1 MRRTA
6 AGFAAFGLTLGI
18 AAADPIPAGTQPA
31 PTVHP
36 NPPEL
41 VTQDDHRRN
50 VRGCPV
56 GDDCTPVDEVLRQF
70 EAERIPPPG
79 HSPWISER
87 TPPASKLEAGRPRI
101 VKKPSELRP
110 DAPWLDSLA
119 LPDLPVRWSQ
129 RLVDF
134 LVFYRDDP
142 RGRAIMGSWLRDQ
155 GRYRD
160 LILTQLRKAKLP
172 EDLLYV
178 AMIESSYDPDT
189 LSRAGALGLWQFMPE
204 AARIYG
210 LRRDRWVDE
219 RRDPYRSTIAQM
231 EYFHDLYQRFGD
243 WHIAL
248 AAFNVGYGAVLKS
261 IARYNTNDYY
271 QLCEYENGLP
281 WENCWYTP
289 KVLATAIVGKNRAA
303 FRFDT
308 IKPAPAEVW
317 DDVAV
322 PTSIPLAIV
331 ARAAGT
337 DEATIKRLNPHL
349 RQGRTPPGEAGY
361 VVRVP
366 AGAKAEAQR
375 RIAELQSDW
384 DGYDAYVVAHGERFE
399 DVATIFGTNLYNLR
413 RLNNIVAD
421 SEIQG
426 GTVLVVPRI
435 SADQREKNRA
445 KAKAKLQASGPDQRD
460 GEPLIV
466 AVPDKDEVIP
476 GKKRVFYRV
485 VAGDTLRGLAKAFGV
500 TRDELARWSSLDPD
514 GKLHPKMIL
523 VAWVPPGFDADK
535 RRITLLDDSQLVVV
549 TRGSPE
555 HLDLAEQ
562 RTGRVRMDYIATGT
576 EKLAEVAKRFGMG
589 PYDLGR
595 INRIPYNTVLKK
607 GDKIIVYQVADP
619 SRSQRASEQWSKTPR
634 GRRGKLSGSRTV
646 DTASASHDGG
656 APDPKATKARGTG
669 DTSAKSI
676 DKTAPVSKS
685 EEVDHEE
692 STPAPAGPVTKPT
705 QVE

>member
-6 AGFAAFGLTLGI
+6 AGIAAVWWLLGN

-31 PTVHP
+31 PPLQAKEPALTT
-36 NPPEL
+36 L
-41 VTQDDHRRN
+41 DDHRRN

-56 GDDCTPVDEVLRQF
+56 GEDCASAEDVLRQF

-79 HSPWISER
+79 ANPWISER
-87 TPPASKLEAGRPRI
+87 TPPASKLEGRARI

-119 LPDLPVRWSQ
+119 LPDLPMRWSQ
-129 RLVDF
+129 RLADF

-142 RGRAIMGSWLRDQ
+142 RGRAIMGGWLKDQ

-231 EYFHDLYQRFGD
+231 DYFHDLYQRFGD

-261 IARYNTNDYY
+261 IARFNTNDYY

-308 IKPAPAEVW
+308 IKPTATEVW
-317 DDVAV
+317 DDIAV
-322 PTSIPLAIV
+322 PTSIPLSVI

-337 DEATIKRLNPHL
+337 DEAVIKRLNPHL
-349 RQGRTPPGEAGY
+349 RQGRTPPGETGY

-375 RIAELQSDW
+375 RISELQSDW

-399 DVATIFGTNLYNLR
+399 DVAMIFGTNTYNLK
-413 RLNNIVAD
+413 RLNNIITD

-435 SADQREKNRA
+435 SADAREKNRA
-445 KAKAKLQASGPDQRD
+445 KAKSKLQSSGPDQKD
-460 GEPLIV
+460 GEQMIV
-466 AVPDKDEVIP
+466 AVPDKDATIA
-476 GKKRVFYRV
+476 GKQRVFYRV
-485 VAGDTLRGLAKAFGV
+485 VAGDSLRAIAKALGV
-500 TRDELARWSSLDPD
+500 DKDELARWSSLAPD

-523 VAWVPPGFDADK
+523 VAWVPTNFDADK
-535 RRITLLDDSQLVVV
+535 KKITLLDEAHLAVV

-555 HLDLAEQ
+555 HLDLQEQ
-562 RTGRVRMDYIATGT
+562 RTGRSRLEYVAAGS
-576 EKLAEVAKRFGMG
+576 EKLADIAKRFGMG
-589 PYDLGR
+589 AYDLGR

-607 GDKIIVYQVADP
+607 GERIIVYQVADP
-619 SRSQRASEQWSKTPR
+619 SRSARAAEQWSKTPR
-634 GRRGKLSGSRTV
+634 GRRGAVAGKRAV
-646 DTASASHDGG
+646 DTASAPRDV
-656 APDPKATKARGTG
+656 
-669 DTSAKSI
+669 
-676 DKTAPVSKS
+676 DKTMPAKKS
-685 EEVDHEE
+685 DDDDHEE
-692 STPAPAGPVTKPT
+692 ASPSPPAGGPVTKPT

>member
-1 MRRTA
+1 M
-6 AGFAAFGLTLGI
+6 LLGN
-18 AAADPIPAGTQPA
+18 AAADPVPVGTQPA
-31 PTVHP
+31 PLLQTKEPV
-36 NPPEL
+36 L
-41 VTQDDHRRN
+41 TTQDDHRRN

-56 GDDCTPVDEVLRQF
+56 GDDCTSAEDVLRQF

-79 HSPWISER
+79 SNPWISER
-87 TPPASKLEAGRPRI
+87 TPPASKLEGGRARI

-110 DAPWLDSLA
+110 DAPWLDALA
-119 LPDLPVRWSQ
+119 LPDLPMRWSQ
-129 RLVDF
+129 RLADF

-142 RGRAIMGSWLRDQ
+142 RGRAIMGGWLKDQ

-231 EYFHDLYQRFGD
+231 DYFHDLYQRFGD

-261 IARYNTNDYY
+261 ITRYNTNDYY

-308 IKPAPAEVW
+308 IKPTATEVW
-317 DDVAV
+317 DDIAV
-322 PTSIPLAIV
+322 PTSISLAVI

-337 DEATIKRLNPHL
+337 DEAVIKRLNPHL
-349 RQGRTPPGEAGY
+349 RQGRTPPGETGY

-399 DVATIFGTNLYNLR
+399 DVATIFGTNTYNLK
-413 RLNNIVAD
+413 RLNNIVTD

-435 SADQREKNRA
+435 SADAREKNRA
-445 KAKAKLQASGPDQRD
+445 KAKSKLQSSGPNQKD
-460 GEPLIV
+460 GESMIV
-466 AVPDKDEVIP
+466 AVPDKDATVA

-485 VAGDTLRGLAKAFGV
+485 VSGDSLRGIAKALGV
-500 TRDELARWSSLDPD
+500 DKDDLARWSSLDPD

-523 VAWVPPGFDADK
+523 VAWVPTKFDADK
-535 RRITLLDDSQLVVV
+535 RKITLLDEANLTVV

-555 HLDLAEQ
+555 HLDLQEQ
-562 RTGRVRMDYIATGT
+562 RNGRARMEYVATGR
-576 EKLAEVAKRFGMG
+576 EKLADIAKKFGMG
-589 PYDLGR
+589 AYDLGR
-595 INRIPYNTVLKK
+595 INRIPYSTVLKK
-607 GDKIIVYQVADP
+607 GERIIVYQVADP
-619 SRSQRASEQWSKTPR
+619 SRSARAAEQWSKTPR
-634 GRRGKLSGSRTV
+634 GRRTKPTGQRAV
-646 DTASASHDGG
+646 DTASAPRDGKS
-656 APDPKATKARGTG
+656 AD
-669 DTSAKSI
+669 AKSI
-676 DKTAPVSKS
+676 DKTTPAQKS
-685 EEVDHEE
+685 DDDDDLEE
-692 STPAPAGPVTKPT
+692 SAPTPSAGGPVTKPT

>member
-6 AGFAAFGLTLGI
+6 AGI
-18 AAADPIPAGTQPA
+18 AALWWLLGNASADPIPAGTQPA
-31 PTVHP
+31 PP
-36 NPPEL
+36 LQAKQPEL
-41 VTQDDHRRN
+41 TTLDDHRRN

-56 GDDCTPVDEVLRQF
+56 GDDCTSAEDVLRQF

-79 HSPWISER
+79 SSPWISER
-87 TPPASKLEAGRPRI
+87 TPPPSKLEGRARI

-110 DAPWLDSLA
+110 DAPWLDALA
-119 LPDLPVRWSQ
+119 LPDLPMRWSQ
-129 RLVDF
+129 RLADF

-142 RGRAIMGSWLRDQ
+142 RGRAIMGGWLKDQ

-231 EYFHDLYQRFGD
+231 DYFHDLYQRFGD

-261 IARYNTNDYY
+261 IARFNTNDYY

-308 IKPAPAEVW
+308 IKPTAAEVW
-317 DDVAV
+317 DDIAV
-322 PTSIPLAIV
+322 PTSIPLAVI

-337 DEATIKRLNPHL
+337 DEGVIKRLNPHL
-349 RQGRTPPGEAGY
+349 RQGRTPPGETGY

-366 AGAKAEAQR
+366 AGSKAEAQR

-399 DVATIFGTNLYNLR
+399 DVAMIFGTNTYNLK

-435 SADQREKNRA
+435 SAEAREKNRA
-445 KAKAKLQASGPDQRD
+445 KAKAKLQSSGPDQKD
-460 GEPLIV
+460 GEQMIV
-466 AVPDKDEVIP
+466 AVPDKDATIP

-485 VAGDTLRGLAKAFGV
+485 VAGDSLRAVAKALGV
-500 TRDELARWSSLDPD
+500 DQDDLARWSSLSPD

-523 VAWVPPGFDADK
+523 VAWVPTTFDADK
-535 RRITLLDDSQLVVV
+535 KKITLLDEAHVVVV

-555 HLDLAEQ
+555 HLDLQEQ
-562 RTGRVRMDYIATGT
+562 RTGRARMEYVAQGS
-576 EKLAEVAKRFGMG
+576 EKLADIAKKFGMG
-589 PYDLGR
+589 AYDLGR
-595 INRIPYNTVLKK
+595 INRIPYSTVLKK
-607 GDKIIVYQVADP
+607 GEKIIVYQVADP
-619 SRSQRASEQWSKTPR
+619 GRSKRAAEQWSKTPR
-634 GRRGKLSGSRTV
+634 GRRGNAAGKRAV
-646 DTASASHDGG
+646 DTASAPRDGKS
-656 APDPKATKARGTG
+656 AARNSAEG
-669 DTSAKSI
+669 DAKSI
-676 DKTAPVSKS
+676 DKTTPAKKS
-685 EEVDHEE
+685 EDDDDHEE
-692 STPAPAGPVTKPT
+692 SAPTPSAGGPVTKPT